1 MTTTGSVTSTTTP
14 TVTGKDGT
22 TTFSTAT
29 DRTAMDTNTFLK
41 LLVAQLQYQDPSK
54 PTDSSAFL
62 AQTAQF
68 TSVEKMTQLTD
79 QSQKVLDATLGQTG
93 TSLVGKTVTYTD
105 LSGATQTGVVSG
117 CTVGAAMPNL
127 TINGVQVQLSSVT
140 SVTTVSSST
149 GTSSGTGA

>member
-1 MTTTGSVTSTTTP
+1 MTTTGSVTSSTTP

-105 LSGATQTGVVSG
+105 LSGATRTGQVTS

-127 TINGVQVQLSSVT
+127 TIDGVQVQLSSVT
-140 SVTTVSSST
+140 SVTTATSST
-149 GTSSGTGA
+149 PPSTTGA